1 MDEGAQ
7 DVTTL
12 REQTNGPDDSVDVAL
27 AASGDGHA
35 FERLY
40 RTHVPRIHSL
50 ARRMVGVEHADE
62 LTQDV
67 FVRAWEK
74 LGTFRGEAAFGTW
87 LHRLAVNLLLSRRT
101 SLGRDRRRFADAEI
115 LDSRVGRVPRPELAV
130 DFETAIGRLPDG
142 AREVFVLHDVEGY
155 KHHEIGDLLGI
166 ATGTSKA
173 QLHRARHLLR
183 GHLEPRERDRERR

>member
-1 MDEGAQ
+1 MDDATVEVMRLSDGTA
-7 DVTTL
+7 V
-12 REQTNGPDDSVDVAL
+12 PDDSVDVAL

-40 RTHVPRIHSL
+40 RQHVSRIHSL
-50 ARRMVGVEHADE
+50 ARRMTGPDHADE

-74 LGTFRGEAAFGTW
+74 LGTFRGDAAFGTW
-87 LHRLAVNLLLSRRT
+87 LHRLAINLILSRRT
-101 SLGRDRRRFADAEI
+101 QIGRERQRRADAYALET
-115 LDSRVGRVPRPELAV
+115 RAARAERPELAI
-130 DFETAIGRLPDG
+130 DFEMAMSRLPDG

-166 ATGTSKA
+166 ASGTSKA
-173 QLHRARHLLR
+173 QLHRARMLLR
-183 GHLEPRERDRERR
+183 RHLSHPAPDRERS